1 MQTKPQTV
9 LVVGATSDIGTAI
22 ARRFAEQ
29 GRALQLAGRNA
40 ARLDAVAAEL
50 NQHADGKVSTHFCD
64 VLGPEGGSAFIDNLE
79 PLPDI
84 AVCVVGLYGRASIGE
99 EALRVMRTNY
109 VGPALLLGSIA
120 ARFESRGHGVIVGIG
135 SVSGERGRAHNA
147 VYGSAKAGFAAL
159 LSGLR
164 NRLHAAGVHVVT
176 VKAGYVRTRAS
187 EGRTRPRSLTAS
199 PEDVADAVF
208 RAIGRRRGVVYVP
221 RVWRL
226 VMWAVRAIPEWWFK
240 RLEL

>member
-1 MQTKPQTV
+1 MQAKFQTV

-29 GRALQLAGRNA
+29 GCALQLAGRNA

-50 NQHADGKVSTHFCD
+50 RGTTADSVSTHFCD
-64 VLGPEGGSAFIDNLE
+64 VLGPDGGSAFIDELE

-84 AVCVVGLYGRASIGE
+84 AVCVVGRYGLESVGD
-99 EALRVMRTNY
+99 EALKVMRTNY
-109 VGPALLLGSIA
+109 VGPALLLGSVA
-120 ARFESRGHGVIVGIG
+120 ARFESRRDGVVVGIS
-135 SVSGERGRAHNA
+135 SVSGERGRARNA
-147 VYGSAKAGFAAL
+147 VYGSAKAGFTAL

-164 NRLHAAGVHVVT
+164 NRLHTAGVHVVT

-187 EGRTRPRSLTAS
+187 KGLTRPPSLTAS
-199 PEDVADAVF
+199 PQDVADAVF
-208 RAIGRRRGVVYVP
+208 HATRRRRDVVYVP

-226 VMWAVRAIPEWWFK
+226 VMWAVRAVPERWFK
-240 RLEL
+240 RLDL

>member
-1 MQTKPQTV
+1 MQTRPQTV
-9 LVVGATSDIGTAI
+9 LIVGATSDIGAAI
-22 ARRFAEQ
+22 AHRFAEQ
-29 GRALQLAGRNA
+29 GCALQLAGRNA

-50 NQHADGKVSTHFCD
+50 RQGAGKVSTHFCD
-64 VLGPEGGSAFIDNLE
+64 VLGPDGGSAFIDDLE

-84 AVCVVGLYGRASIGE
+84 AVCVIGLYGRASIGE

-120 ARFESRGHGVIVGIG
+120 VRFESRRHGVIVGIG
-135 SVSGERGRAHNA
+135 SVSGERPRAHNA

-164 NRLHAAGVHVVT
+164 NRLHTAGVHVVT

-187 EGRTRPRSLTAS
+187 EGLTRPRSLTAS
-199 PEDVADAVF
+199 PEDVAGAVF
-208 RAIGRRRGVVYVP
+208 HATRRRRDVVYVP

-226 VMWAVRAIPEWWFK
+226 VMWAVRAIPERWFK
-240 RLEL
+240 RLKL